1 MSKQHVNQWWF
12 LAKATTTLI
21 WKANNVVWSL
31 VKNKVL
37 KALGRGLISHPSP
50 NSHVKT
56 ADSSEKQLASAQNQ
70 STCSQTRGPSQ
81 ESASTE
87 KVGHEK
93 YVFGPVQW
101 IELDVNTRSPNSKE
115 SSWIAE
121 VVPWSP
127 WTPSWRC
134 IIECDLGWPC
144 YMLDGLL
151 GSFTFASIM

>member
-1 MSKQHVNQWWF
+1 MY
-12 LAKATTTLI
+12 
-21 WKANNVVWSL
+21 
-31 VKNKVL
+31 VKS
-37 KALGRGLISHPSP
+37 AE
-50 NSHVKT
+50 
-56 ADSSEKQLASAQNQ
+56 SSEKQQAGAQNQ

-87 KVGHEK
+87 K

-101 IELDVNTRSPNSKE
+101 IELDVNTRSPNSNE